1 MKKTI
6 HLGRRGTVLSESQ
19 GVLELVPQSP
29 TVKLTTMGFQG
40 KLLERVPGS

>member
-1 MKKTI
+1 MKMTI
-6 HLGRRGTVLSESQ
+6 HLGRRGTVLPESQ
-19 GVLELVPQSP
+19 GVFRLDWESP